1 MQSLAPTFDA
11 ALIRKLPQHA
21 LERGTVGIFMLK
33 AAQSRVP
40 ILPGRPL
47 MKATS
52 SSLDEEGL
60 LGEAFMARAKKA
72 LSVKSSRSVPAA

>member
-1 MQSLAPTFDA
+1 MRLSATRSVF
-11 ALIRKLPQHA
+11 
-21 LERGTVGIFMLK
+21 FMLK
-33 AAQSRVP
+33 ARAISLVP

-52 SSLDEEGL
+52 SSLDGRGGF

-72 LSVKSSRSVPAA
+72 L